1 MLKLVSFSVLLIGAT
16 VAHAERGVLDW
27 ADLIDEAAQSYED
40 PYRDLSAEQLTALI
54 EVATMQSQLAETSDD
69 DQRSELDQRLSDAKT
84 ALSEDGIDADWLISQ
99 RWVVAERRRNAA
111 WAGDA
116 DVDGQIVTLGGYV
129 IPAPADQ
136 DGVATVYL
144 VPERGMC
151 SHVPPPPP
159 NQMVRV
165 RLNSDWRPQTIYEP
179 VRLTGQMAV
188 VPTEREVVVVDGPVR
203 MQAAFTM
210 EATNVEPLAFAGA
223 MSAGGRAWVEKMT
236 QQLQS
241 AKEDDLNED

>member
-1 MLKLVSFSVLLIGAT
+1 MLRRLSLSVLLLGAT
-16 VAHAERGVLDW
+16 LAQAERGMLNW
-27 ADLIDEAAQSYED
+27 ADLIDETAQSYED
-40 PYRDLSAEQLTALI
+40 PYRDLSAEQLTALV
-54 EVATMQSQLAETSDD
+54 EVARMQSQLTATSDD
-69 DQRSELDQRLSDAKT
+69 DQRSELGQRLSDAKT
-84 ALSEDGIDADWLISQ
+84 ALAEDGVDADWLISQ
-99 RWVVAERRRNAA
+99 RWVAAERRRNAA

-116 DVDGQIVTLGGYV
+116 DVDGQIVTLGGYA

-136 DGVATVYL
+136 DGVATMYL

-179 VRLTGQMAV
+179 VRLTGQIAV

-210 EATNVEPLAFAGA
+210 EATKVEPLAFAGA
-223 MSAGGRAWVEKMT
+223 MSAGGKAWVEKMT
-236 QQLQS
+236 QQLRD
-241 AKEDDLNED
+241 KEGDGLNED